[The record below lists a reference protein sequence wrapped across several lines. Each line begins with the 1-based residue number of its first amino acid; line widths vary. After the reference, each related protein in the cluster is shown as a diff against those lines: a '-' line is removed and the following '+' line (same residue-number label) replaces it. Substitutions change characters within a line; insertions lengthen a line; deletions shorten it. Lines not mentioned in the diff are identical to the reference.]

1 MLTLCARCLSGAPSC
16 VNGLSDDQR
25 AEERNKLRLAL
36 ATFALQLDAFE
47 ARLKIQ
53 RGQRQTP
60 NSHHMM
66 WVLLSLTH
74 RWIRLVDCY
83 DRGQSAALKTNQAP
97 VSRGPFLYGTR
108 RTSGRATIV
117 GHIVTTVAAVELPTV
132 VGGYCDTPSIA

>member
-1 MLTLCARCLSGAPSC
+1 

-60 NSHHMM
+60 NSHDVGAIEPDPSMD
-66 WVLLSLTH
+66 S
-74 RWIRLVDCY
+74 
-83 DRGQSAALKTNQAP
+83 
-97 VSRGPFLYGTR
+97 
-108 RTSGRATIV
+108 SGR
-117 GHIVTTVAAVELPTV
+117 LL
-132 VGGYCDTPSIA
+132 